1 MERKEYNGWTNYET
15 WIVKLWLDNDQ
26 GSAEY
31 WEEEAREAMQ
41 DVVEKDTSSAD
52 DLRNSAAYDLA
63 GRLKD
68 WHENYVEEGMPS
80 SAGFLNDLI
89 NSALSEVN
97 WEEIARHYVEEI
109 DVYAAGWNMPG
120 YMPDSEPA
128 MFLNFDDAQA
138 SLKESFE
145 RHYEDDE
152 TISEEQLEEILDGID
167 SWKDSSGE
175 WGFNFGQYFY
185 WIVRQ

>member
-1 MERKEYNGWTNYET
+1 MEKNTYNGWTNYET
-15 WIVKLWLDNDQ
+15 WLVKLWLDNEPGQDEYWIDEARDAMSEAVANEN
-26 GSAEY
+26 SAESLRD
-31 WEEEAREAMQ
+31 EARA
-41 DVVEKDTSSAD
+41 T
-52 DLRNSAAYDLA
+52 LA
-63 GRLKD
+63 ERIQSE
-68 WHENYVEEGMPS
+68 HEHYVDEILPS
-80 SAGFLNDLI
+80 PASFLNDLV
-89 NSALSEVN
+89 NSSMGRVN
-97 WEEIARHYVEEI
+97 WHEIASHYVDEI
-109 DVYAAGWNMPG
+109 PVYCVGWNMPG

-128 MFLNFDDAQA
+128 MFLNFDDAQE